1 MYKILLADDEPWVV
15 ESLKASIN
23 WEEHGYKVI
32 GMAYNG
38 LEAFNRIEELKPDL
52 VFTDI
57 RMPGLNGLELI
68 KKVKESG
75 LPVQFIVASGYAEFA
90 YAQKAMNFGAI
101 GYCLKPFDEAEII
114 GCLNKAK
121 QIMESKTLAV
131 DTELAS
137 LLADGGS
144 TGDERL
150 KSLLQ
155 NSGVDMEKNGGL
167 VLVSIGKR
175 KIGFMEGVKYLPVRT
190 GTEKWVYLLSGEK
203 AGEIKNYLGR
213 ELTES
218 VKAIGISREIR
229 DVARLRSS
237 IEEASS
243 AAYSFFMTGRS
254 KVYEFRDSGTAE
266 MKEALKQLEEAVRA
280 RDLSSIAVCFSVF
293 EELFQSGAY
302 SIKHAHYSYN
312 MAMSFIYRYV
322 DTPDDT
328 FIDNYEQLPY
338 LFHNASEMLRYL
350 CETVQNQVN
359 AKQDDIAEEIGN
371 QTMKEILKYV
381 NLNFNKEISVQ
392 SISRKFFVNPNY
404 ISQLFKRE
412 VGLNYTEYLTKIRM
426 DFACNLL
433 KESRLSIQE
442 IREKTGYHDYF
453 YFTRIFKKSVG
464 KTPSEYRNEG
474 RNG

>member
-1 MYKILLADDEPWVV
+1 
-15 ESLKASIN
+15 
-23 WEEHGYKVI
+23 
-32 GMAYNG
+32 
-38 LEAFNRIEELKPDL
+38 
-52 VFTDI
+52 
-57 RMPGLNGLELI
+57 
-68 KKVKESG
+68 
-75 LPVQFIVASGYAEFA
+75 
-90 YAQKAMNFGAI
+90 
-101 GYCLKPFDEAEII
+101 
-114 GCLNKAK
+114 
-121 QIMESKTLAV
+121 MESKTLAV

-137 LLADGGS
+137 LLADGGI

-442 IREKTGYHDYF
+442 ISEKTGYHDYF